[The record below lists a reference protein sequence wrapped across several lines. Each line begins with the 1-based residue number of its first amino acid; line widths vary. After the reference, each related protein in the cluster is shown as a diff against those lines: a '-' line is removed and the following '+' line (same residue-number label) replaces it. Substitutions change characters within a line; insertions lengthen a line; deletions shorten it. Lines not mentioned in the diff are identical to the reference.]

1 MELLKISPDA
11 IRVPGGRRRVDDD
24 RVLAL
29 MDSIRKIGLQ
39 TPITI
44 WFETPDSD
52 IANLVTGAHRVEACR
67 RLDMDVDAFV
77 TSADTIDR
85 DLWEIDENLCRSEL
99 TEAEEA
105 QCLARRKELWI
116 EREAAKPE
124 KVFPVSGGR
133 GNRGFAAET
142 ASVTGRS
149 KQSINQKIARAEKIE
164 PEVLEEVK
172 GTDLDKG
179 VVLDEIA
186 KTPRDQQRA
195 KIIEIRE
202 RQDDDKLNRY
212 ADKAVARSNA
222 DEAAEIIHANLDLDL
237 VDTLMARL
245 SGVKMADFLNALAM
259 RRAA

>member
-1 MELLKISPDA
+1 MELLKISPDS

-39 TPITI
+39 TPVTI

-105 QCLARRKELWI
+105 QCLARRKELW
-116 EREAAKPE
+116 EARETANNIRSFE
-124 KVFPVSGGR
+124 GR
-133 GNRGFAAET
+133 GNKGFASET
-142 ASVTGRS
+142 AAATGKSARSV
-149 KQSINQKIARAEKIE
+149 QKKVARAERIE

-179 VVLDEIA
+179 TVLDEIA
-186 KTPRDQQRA
+186 KAPRDQQRA

-202 RQDDDKLNRY
+202 RQEDEKLNRY

-222 DEAAEIIHANLDLDL
+222 DEAAEIIHANLDLDQ
-237 VDTLMARL
+237 VDMLMARL
-245 SGVKMADFLNALAM
+245 AQVKMPEFLNALAM